1 MIDYFAIGLTHAL
14 LVLVAL
20 RLVMRGDLD
29 RDPADGDAD
38 GTAVASPA
46 RGHKPVR
53 ADKGVR
59 RA

>member
-29 RDPADGDAD
+29 RDPVAGDAD
-38 GTAVASPA
+38 VAAAASAGRAEP
-46 RGHKPVR
+46 PVR

>member
-29 RDPADGDAD
+29 RDGEADGAN
-38 GTAVASPA
+38 GTT
-46 RGHKPVR
+46 PVR
-53 ADKGVR
+53 ADKGRR